1 MNLLVFPDEVRNEV
15 DDNWG
20 EPVSMEHDFSIEE
33 MLDMPTEGEVQMNLT
48 KTDCVGHDFF
58 CKVVS
63 TPIGA
68 EAKTGDYKETDYI
81 EADSES
87 QGRKTD
93 RELFCV
99 TGKDIDCIDVENL
112 Y

>member
-1 MNLLVFPDEVRNEV
+1 MDLSVFPDEVRNEV

-20 EPVSMEHDFSIEE
+20 ESVSMEHDFSIEE
-33 MLDMPTEGEVQMNLT
+33 ILDMPTEGEVQMNLT

-68 EAKTGDYKETDYI
+68 EAKTGDYKEPDYI
-81 EADSES
+81 EADNES
-87 QGRKTD
+87 HDKSNHGI
-93 RELFCV
+93 FCV
-99 TGKDIDCIDVENL
+99 TEKDSDCIDIDDM